1 MCVVCRWKCT
11 QETHGQRRVCE
22 LWFFHGKNAPNV
34 TKKNIPFCSRPFVHP
49 QKTQAADLTRVSGQ
63 TVVTDNKIWNSE
75 YYKYL
80 WGGNYAWLPYARII
94 AQAWI
99 SNAMAMDGRRY
110 GWCGKERERDRRD
123 ILCFVLTIKI
133 VNRRA
138 GEKFRFSFRVP
149 LALGDIFIFYINV
162 CVFLPPCIFY
172 VPRTA

>member
-1 MCVVCRWKCT
+1 MVALCT
-11 QETHGQRRVCE
+11 YHCPG
-22 LWFFHGKNAPNV
+22 L
-34 TKKNIPFCSRPFVHP
+34 NIEC
-49 QKTQAADLTRVSGQ
+49 
-63 TVVTDNKIWNSE
+63 
-75 YYKYL
+75 
-80 WGGNYAWLPYARII
+80 
-94 AQAWI
+94 
-99 SNAMAMDGRRY
+99 DGY
-110 GWCGKERERDRRD
+110 GWKEIRLVWKRERERDRRD